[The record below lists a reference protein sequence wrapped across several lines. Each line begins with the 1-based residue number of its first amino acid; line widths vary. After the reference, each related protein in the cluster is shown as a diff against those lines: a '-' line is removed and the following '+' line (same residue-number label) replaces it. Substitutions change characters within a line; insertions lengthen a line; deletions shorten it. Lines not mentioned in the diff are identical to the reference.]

1 MSDNNNNGSEVV
13 QKIVFAIIPIL
24 FTCVV
29 YLMNALSSLQT
40 NVNTLQSK
48 VQIVVSA
55 DNKQVTNLDSALAR
69 EKLRQDL
76 LDSVQEINSRAGQNR
91 ARIDVLEKRM
101 DIMERTV
108 DKVIVP
114 TVKSNGK

>member
-1 MSDNNNNGSEVV
+1 MGEIG
-13 QKIVFAIIPIL
+13 QKIIFAIIPIL

-29 YLMNALSSLQT
+29 YLMSALSTLQN

-55 DNKQVTNLDSALAR
+55 DNKQVTNLDAALAR

-76 LDSVQEINSRAGQNR
+76 LDSVQEINSRASSNR
-91 ARIDVLEKRM
+91 ARIDVLERRI
-101 DIMERTV
+101 DIL
-108 DKVIVP
+108 DKTLDKLVVP
-114 TVKSNGK
+114 TIKK

>member
-1 MSDNNNNGSEVV
+1 MGEIG
-13 QKIVFAIIPIL
+13 QKIIFAIIPIL

-29 YLMNALSSLQT
+29 YLMNALSTLQT

-55 DNKQVTNLDSALAR
+55 DNKQVTNLDAALAR

-76 LDSVQEINSRAGQNR
+76 LDSVQEINTRASSNR
-91 ARIDVLEKRM
+91 ARIDVLERRL
-101 DIMERTV
+101 DIL
-108 DKVIVP
+108 DKTLDKLVVP
-114 TVKSNGK
+114 SIKK

>member
-1 MSDNNNNGSEVV
+1 MSDNNKGSEIV

-24 FTCVV
+24 FTCVI
-29 YLMNALSSLQT
+29 YLMSALSTLQT
-40 NVNTLQSK
+40 NVNTLQAK

-55 DNKQVTNLDSALAR
+55 DNKQVTNLDAALAR

-76 LDSVQEINSRAGQNR
+76 LDSVQEINTRASSNR
-91 ARIDVLEKRM
+91 ARIDVLERRL
-101 DIMERTV
+101 DILYKTL

-114 TVKSNGK
+114 SVKK

>member
-1 MSDNNNNGSEVV
+1 MSDNNKGSEVV

-24 FTCVV
+24 FTSVV
-29 YLMNALSSLQT
+29 YLMNALSTLQA

-55 DNKQVTNLDSALAR
+55 DNKQVTNLDAALAR

-76 LDSVQEINSRAGQNR
+76 LDSVQEINARASNNR
-91 ARIDVLEKRM
+91 ARIDVLERRI
-101 DIMERTV
+101 DILDKTI

-114 TVKSNGK
+114 SVKQ

>member
-1 MSDNNNNGSEVV
+1 MGEIG
-13 QKIVFAIIPIL
+13 QKIIFAIIPIL

-29 YLMNALSSLQT
+29 YLMNALSTLQS
-40 NVNTLQSK
+40 NVNTLQAK

-55 DNKQVTNLDSALAR
+55 DNKQVTNLDAALAR

-91 ARIDVLEKRM
+91 ARIDVLERRL
-101 DIMERTV
+101 DIL
-108 DKVIVP
+108 DKTLDKLVEP
-114 TVKSNGK
+114 TIKK

>member
-1 MSDNNNNGSEVV
+1 MGEIG
-13 QKIVFAIIPIL
+13 QKIIFAVIPIL

-29 YLMNALSSLQT
+29 YLMNALSTLQS
-40 NVNTLQSK
+40 NVNTLQAK

-55 DNKQVTNLDSALAR
+55 DNKQVTNLDAALAR

-91 ARIDVLEKRM
+91 ARIDVLERRL
-101 DIMERTV
+101 DIL
-108 DKVIVP
+108 DKTLDKLVVP
-114 TVKSNGK
+114 SIKK

>member
-1 MSDNNNNGSEVV
+1 MGEIG
-13 QKIVFAIIPIL
+13 QKIIFAIIPIL

-29 YLMNALSSLQT
+29 YLMSALSTLQT
-40 NVNTLQSK
+40 NVNTLQAK

-55 DNKQVTNLDSALAR
+55 DNKQVTNLDAALAR

-76 LDSVQEINSRAGQNR
+76 LDSVQEINSRAGANR
-91 ARIDVLEKRM
+91 ARIDVLERRL
-101 DIMERTV
+101 DILDKTI

-114 TVKSNGK
+114 SVKK

>member
-1 MSDNNNNGSEVV
+1 MGEIG
-13 QKIVFAIIPIL
+13 QKIIFAIIPIL

-29 YLMNALSSLQT
+29 YLMNALSTLQS

-55 DNKQVTNLDSALAR
+55 DNKQVTNLDAALAR

-76 LDSVQEINSRAGQNR
+76 LDSVQEINSRASQNR
-91 ARIDVLEKRM
+91 VRIDVLERRL
-101 DIMERTV
+101 DIL
-108 DKVIVP
+108 DKTLDKLIEP
-114 TVKSNGK
+114 TIKK

>member
-1 MSDNNNNGSEVV
+1 MSENNKGSEIV

-29 YLMNALSSLQT
+29 YLMNALSTLQT

-55 DNKQVTNLDSALAR
+55 DNKQVTNLDAALAR

-76 LDSVQEINSRAGQNR
+76 LDSVQEINTRASANR
-91 ARIDVLEKRM
+91 ARIDVLEKRT
-101 DIMERTV
+101 DHIDKV
-108 DKVIVP
+108 LDKVIVY
-114 TVKSNGK
+114 TAK

>member
-1 MSDNNNNGSEVV
+1 MSDNNKGSEVV

-29 YLMNALSSLQT
+29 YLMNALSTLQT

-55 DNKQVTNLDSALAR
+55 DNEQVTNLDAALAR

-76 LDSVQEINSRAGQNR
+76 LDSVQEINARASTNR
-91 ARIDVLEKRM
+91 ARIDVLERRI
-101 DIMERTV
+101 DILDKTI

-114 TVKSNGK
+114 SVKQ

>member
-1 MSDNNNNGSEVV
+1 MGDIG
-13 QKIVFAIIPIL
+13 QKIIFAVIPIL

-29 YLMNALSSLQT
+29 YLMNALSTLQT
-40 NVNTLQSK
+40 NVNTLQAK

-55 DNKQVTNLDSALAR
+55 DNKQVTNLDAALTR

-76 LDSVQEINSRAGQNR
+76 LDSVQEINARASQNR
-91 ARIDVLEKRM
+91 ARIDVLERRI
-101 DIMERTV
+101 DILNKTI

-114 TVKSNGK
+114 SVKQ

>member
-1 MSDNNNNGSEVV
+1 MSDNNKGSEIV

-29 YLMNALSSLQT
+29 YLMNALSTLQT
-40 NVNTLQSK
+40 NVNTLQAK

-55 DNKQVTNLDSALAR
+55 DNKQVTNLDAALAR

-76 LDSVQEINSRAGQNR
+76 LDSVQEINTRASSNR
-91 ARIDVLEKRM
+91 ARIDVLEKRL
-101 DIMERTV
+101 DIL
-108 DKVIVP
+108 DKTLDKLVVP
-114 TVKSNGK
+114 SIKK

>member
-1 MSDNNNNGSEVV
+1 MGEIG
-13 QKIVFAIIPIL
+13 QKIIFAIIPIL

-29 YLMNALSSLQT
+29 YLMSALSTLQT

-55 DNKQVTNLDSALAR
+55 DNKQVTNLDAALAR

-76 LDSVQEINSRAGQNR
+76 LDSVQEINSRASSNR
-91 ARIDVLEKRM
+91 ARIDVLERRI
-101 DIMERTV
+101 DTL
-108 DKVIVP
+108 DKTLDKLVVP
-114 TVKSNGK
+114 TIKK

>member
-1 MSDNNNNGSEVV
+1 MGEIG
-13 QKIVFAIIPIL
+13 QKIIFAIIPIL

-29 YLMNALSSLQT
+29 YLMSALSTLQN

-55 DNKQVTNLDSALAR
+55 DNKQVTNLDAALAR

-76 LDSVQEINSRAGQNR
+76 LDSVQEINSIASSNR
-91 ARIDVLEKRM
+91 ARIDVLERRI
-101 DIMERTV
+101 DIL
-108 DKVIVP
+108 DKTLDKLVVP
-114 TVKSNGK
+114 TIKK

>member
-1 MSDNNNNGSEVV
+1 MGEIG
-13 QKIVFAIIPIL
+13 QKIIFAIIPIL

-29 YLMNALSSLQT
+29 YLMSALSTLQN

-55 DNKQVTNLDSALAR
+55 DNKQVTNLDAALAR

-76 LDSVQEINSRAGQNR
+76 LDSVQEINSRASSNK
-91 ARIDVLEKRM
+91 ARIDVLERRI
-101 DIMERTV
+101 DIL
-108 DKVIVP
+108 DKTLDKLVVP
-114 TVKSNGK
+114 TIKK

>member
-1 MSDNNNNGSEVV
+1 MGEIG
-13 QKIVFAIIPIL
+13 QKIIFAIIPIL

-29 YLMNALSSLQT
+29 YLMSALSTLQT

-55 DNKQVTNLDSALAR
+55 DNKQVTNLDAALAR

-76 LDSVQEINSRAGQNR
+76 LDSIQEINSRASSNR
-91 ARIDVLEKRM
+91 ARIDVLERRI
-101 DIMERTV
+101 DIL
-108 DKVIVP
+108 DKTLDKLVVP
-114 TVKSNGK
+114 TIKK

>member
-1 MSDNNNNGSEVV
+1 MGEIG
-13 QKIVFAIIPIL
+13 QKIIFAIIPIL

-29 YLMNALSSLQT
+29 YLMNALSTLQA

-55 DNKQVTNLDSALAR
+55 DNKQVTNLDAALAR

-76 LDSVQEINSRAGQNR
+76 LDSVQEINGRASQNR
-91 ARIDVLEKRM
+91 ARIDVLERRL
-101 DIMERTV
+101 DIL
-108 DKVIVP
+108 DKTLDKLVEP
-114 TVKSNGK
+114 TIKK

>member
-1 MSDNNNNGSEVV
+1 MGEIG
-13 QKIVFAIIPIL
+13 QKIIFAIIPIL

-29 YLMNALSSLQT
+29 YLMNALSTLQS
-40 NVNTLQSK
+40 NVNTLQAK

-55 DNKQVTNLDSALAR
+55 DNKQVTNLDATLAR

-76 LDSVQEINSRAGQNR
+76 LDSVQEINSRAGANK
-91 ARIDVLEKRM
+91 ARIDVLERRL
-101 DIMERTV
+101 DILDKTI

-114 TVKSNGK
+114 SVKK

>member
-1 MSDNNNNGSEVV
+1 MGDLG
-13 QKIVFAIIPIL
+13 QKIIFAIIPIL

-29 YLMNALSSLQT
+29 YLMNALSTLQS

-55 DNKQVTNLDSALAR
+55 DNKQVTNLDAALAR

-76 LDSVQEINSRAGQNR
+76 LDSVQEINSRASTNR
-91 ARIDVLEKRM
+91 ARIDVLERRL
-101 DIMERTV
+101 DIL
-108 DKVIVP
+108 DKTLDKLVVP
-114 TVKSNGK
+114 SIKK